1 MTFQNLLSTLN
12 NYWARQGCVLLQPW
26 DVEMGAGTMHPA
38 TFFRSLGPEPFNT
51 AYVQPS
57 RRPADSRYARNPM
70 RVQHYY
76 QYQVIMKPSPENI
89 VDLYLDSLRELGIDP
104 SIHDIKFT
112 EDDWESPM
120 LGAAGVGWQVELDGN
135 EISQF
140 TFFQQSGGFEC
151 RPVTVEITYGPERL
165 CCLLQNAPSFW
176 DLEWH
181 NGITYGELDKTA
193 EIENSIYNL
202 DTADIDLHLR
212 LFDMYEAESRR
223 LLGLKEPLIY
233 PAYDFALKCSHAFNI
248 LDARG
253 AVSVTERASYIDRV
267 RNLCRRVAQGY
278 LKQREAMD
286 FPLLPKR
293 AEQDAA

>member
-1 MTFQNLLSTLN
+1 MTFQELLSNLERF
-12 NYWARQGCVLLQPW
+12 WAAQGCVVLQPW

-38 TFFRSLGPEPFNT
+38 TFLRALGPEPMNA

-104 SIHDIKFT
+104 SVHDIKFT

-140 TFFQQSGGFEC
+140 TFFQQCGGFEC
-151 RPVTVEITYGPERL
+151 KPVTVEITYGPERL
-165 CCLLQNAPSFW
+165 ACLLQNAPSFW
-176 DLEWH
+176 ELDWH
-181 NGITYGELDKTA
+181 HGITYGELDRAA
-193 EIENSIYNL
+193 EIEHSIYNL
-202 DTADIDLHLR
+202 DFADPALHLQ
-212 LFDMYEAESRR
+212 LFDTYE
-223 LLGLKEPLIY
+223 KEAWRILERGLIY

-253 AVSVTERASYIDRV
+253 AISVTERASYIDRV
-267 RNLCRRVAQGY
+267 RNICRRVAQAY
-278 LKQREAMD
+278 LQQREEAGY
-286 FPLLPKR
+286 PLLAPRQK
-293 AEQDAA
+293 AA